1 MNRKKFISSSF
12 ASIIGLSAMGMI
24 QCNKLNLP
32 RKPIK
37 KISSI
42 NSSNSNLFKLSL
54 AQWSIH
60 KQIENGTTSPF
71 EFASIAKKW
80 GFSGLEY
87 VNDLYKI
94 KEGKNVKQKLDN
106 FIKISNEKASQ
117 FDLENLIIM
126 VDEEGDLSIKS
137 KSKRKKH
144 ISNHFKWIDA
154 AVAMKCHSVRI
165 NLFGVNNPDAWKE
178 YSKESLLKICEY
190 AIDKKIN
197 ILVENHGY
205 LSSNASLLMEVI
217 NEINMTN
224 CGTLPDFGNFC
235 LGRVGGDR
243 WDTACIEEYD
253 KYKGVKE
260 LLPKAFAVSAK
271 SYDFDNLGNE
281 TSIDYL
287 KMLQMVK
294 DSGYRG
300 YIGVE
305 YEGERLSEMEGSIA
319 TKNLITSTI
328 PKLS

>member
-1 MNRKKFISSSF
+1 MNRKKFITSSLS
-12 ASIIGLSAMGMI
+12 SLVGLSSMSMI
-24 QCNKLNLP
+24 KFNEMNTP
-32 RKPIK
+32 GKPTK

-42 NSSNSNLFKLSL
+42 NSSKSNLFKLSL

-60 KQIENGTTSPF
+60 KQIENGMTSPF
-71 EFASIAKKW
+71 EFASIANSW
-80 GFSGLEY
+80 GFDGLEY
-87 VNDLYKI
+87 VNDLYNI

-106 FIKISNEKASQ
+106 FIKISNEKAEQ
-117 FDLENLIIM
+117 FNQVNLIIM

-137 KSKRKKH
+137 KLKRKKH

-154 AVAMKCHSVRI
+154 AVAMNCHSVRI
-165 NLFGVNNPDAWKE
+165 NLFGVDDHFAWKE

-217 NEINMTN
+217 NDVNMKN

-300 YIGVE
+300 YIGIE
-305 YEGERLSEMEGSIA
+305 YEGERLSEMEGSLA
-319 TKNLITSTI
+319 TKNLIVNTI

>member
-42 NSSNSNLFKLSL
+42 DSSNSDLFKLSL

-165 NLFGVNNPDAWKE
+165 NLFGVNNPGAWKE
-178 YSKESLLKICEY
+178 LSLIH
-190 AIDKKIN
+190 I
-197 ILVENHGY
+197 
-205 LSSNASLLMEVI
+205 
-217 NEINMTN
+217 
-224 CGTLPDFGNFC
+224 
-235 LGRVGGDR
+235 
-243 WDTACIEEYD
+243 
-253 KYKGVKE
+253 
-260 LLPKAFAVSAK
+260 
-271 SYDFDNLGNE
+271 
-281 TSIDYL
+281 
-287 KMLQMVK
+287 
-294 DSGYRG
+294 
-300 YIGVE
+300 
-305 YEGERLSEMEGSIA
+305 
-319 TKNLITSTI
+319 
-328 PKLS
+328 